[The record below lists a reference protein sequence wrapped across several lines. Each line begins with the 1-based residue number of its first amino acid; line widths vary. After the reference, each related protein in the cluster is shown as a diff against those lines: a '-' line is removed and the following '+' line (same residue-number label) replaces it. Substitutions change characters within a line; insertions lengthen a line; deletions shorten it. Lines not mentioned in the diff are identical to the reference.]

1 MSHPKSSAKALLV
14 SGLFTYLM
22 SWGGAAL
29 AQQQLPAADQAH
41 KVTIDVIDGDATKVL
56 EMLFKVTN
64 YDKVI
69 APEVEGEI
77 AQLTLNDVDW
87 ELALKSVLDQIE
99 AVYTKDKNGVYQIK
113 PKPGARRTPAPGQ
126 MGGMTPGM
134 QGGMMPGMQGGMM
147 PGMQGQGGMMPGT
160 QQGAMGGGQGK
171 ARGFK
176 RPTTR
181 KPQEIRVNGVET
193 TAVPLKIAQALEGG
207 GDLLGGG
214 GGGAAGTPDEVA
226 ADVKFQDPWIPRC
239 MWAYE
244 VASLFGGEFVDP
256 RLDFMS
262 LGGGG
267 SQGGGGGGFGGQGG
281 GGFGGQG
288 GGGFGGGG
296 GNRGGGGFG
305 GGGNRGGG
313 FGGGGNR
320 GGGNRGGGGF
330 GR

>member
-134 QGGMMPGMQGGMM
+134 QGGMMPG
-147 PGMQGQGGMMPGT
+147 T

-214 GGGAAGTPDEVA
+214 GGGAAGIPDEVA

-281 GGFGGQG
+281 GGFGG
-288 GGGFGGGG
+288 
-296 GNRGGGGFG
+296 
-305 GGGNRGGG
+305 
-313 FGGGGNR
+313 GGGNR

>member
-134 QGGMMPGMQGGMM
+134 QGGMMPG
-147 PGMQGQGGMMPGT
+147 T

-214 GGGAAGTPDEVA
+214 GGGAAGIPDEVA

-267 SQGGGGGGFGGQGG
+267 SQGGGGGGFG
-281 GGFGGQG
+281 
-288 GGGFGGGG
+288 
-296 GNRGGGGFG
+296 R
-305 GGGNRGGG
+305 
-313 FGGGGNR
+313 
-320 GGGNRGGGGF
+320 
-330 GR
+330 

>member
-134 QGGMMPGMQGGMM
+134 QGGMMPG
-147 PGMQGQGGMMPGT
+147 T

-214 GGGAAGTPDEVA
+214 GGGAAGIPDEVA

-288 GGGFGGGG
+288 GGGFG
-296 GNRGGGGFG
+296 R
-305 GGGNRGGG
+305 
-313 FGGGGNR
+313 
-320 GGGNRGGGGF
+320 
-330 GR
+330 

>member
-134 QGGMMPGMQGGMM
+134 QGGMMPG
-147 PGMQGQGGMMPGT
+147 T

-214 GGGAAGTPDEVA
+214 GGAAAGTPDEVA

-305 GGGNRGGG
+305 R
-313 FGGGGNR
+313 
-320 GGGNRGGGGF
+320 
-330 GR
+330 